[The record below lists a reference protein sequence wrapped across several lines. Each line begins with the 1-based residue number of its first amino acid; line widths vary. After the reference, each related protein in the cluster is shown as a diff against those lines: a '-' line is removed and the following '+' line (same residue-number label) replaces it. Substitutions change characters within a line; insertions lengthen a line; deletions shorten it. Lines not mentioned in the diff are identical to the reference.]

1 MYIFVYMYGLPKSLE
16 KKWRAFILPSWA
28 IAEGPGTRPW
38 VTPQV
43 VVPDIYMYILR
54 IHKHLQNPTRHKNDV
69 RDICSEMTYATF
81 WESSLPKIPYARP
94 GAVI

>member
-54 IHKHLQNPTRHKNDV
+54 IHKHIYVYYTHTHIYVYYTHVQY
-69 RDICSEMTYATF
+69 I
-81 WESSLPKIPYARP
+81 
-94 GAVI
+94 